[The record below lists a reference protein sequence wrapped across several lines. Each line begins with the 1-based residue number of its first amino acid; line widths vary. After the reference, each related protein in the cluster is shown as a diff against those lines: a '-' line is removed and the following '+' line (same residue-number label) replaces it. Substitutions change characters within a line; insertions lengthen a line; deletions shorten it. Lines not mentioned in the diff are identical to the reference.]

1 MNQARSDTRSWM
13 HCMREKNK
21 MTDIIIVGAGGCG
34 REVAN
39 WIEDINKIEKK
50 WNILGFLDDN
60 LNAFKDFPNRYPII
74 GTIRDHKPGGDT
86 MYAMGIANPAVK
98 RIVGPGLMKKGA
110 KFASIIHPSTHIY
123 SEYELGVGIVTY
135 PNSKIATG
143 CRIGNFVTLQSTILG
158 HDSWLEDYVTV
169 SSSCGITGGTK
180 LHEGCFIGDHACIAV
195 GLEIGANAYVG
206 IGSVVIRDVLE
217 NTKVFGNPA
226 RVFANRD

>member
-1 MNQARSDTRSWM
+1 
-13 HCMREKNK
+13 

-39 WIEDINKIEKK
+39 WIEDINTVEDT

-60 LNAFKDFPNRYPII
+60 LDALKDFPSKYDVI
-74 GTIRDHKPGGDT
+74 GNIKSHKPRSDVR
-86 MYAMGIANPAVK
+86 YAMGIANPAVK
-98 RIVGPGLMKKGA
+98 KIVGPELISKGA
-110 KFASIIHPSTHIY
+110 QFASIVHPSTHIY
-123 SEYELGVGIVTY
+123 SEYDLGVGVVTY

-158 HDSWLEDYVTV
+158 HDSQLEDYVTV

-195 GLEIGANAYVG
+195 GIEIGANSYVG
-206 IGSVVIRDVLE
+206 IGSVVIRDVPE
-217 NTKVFGNPA
+217 NTRVFGNPA
-226 RVFANRD
+226 RVFASKE